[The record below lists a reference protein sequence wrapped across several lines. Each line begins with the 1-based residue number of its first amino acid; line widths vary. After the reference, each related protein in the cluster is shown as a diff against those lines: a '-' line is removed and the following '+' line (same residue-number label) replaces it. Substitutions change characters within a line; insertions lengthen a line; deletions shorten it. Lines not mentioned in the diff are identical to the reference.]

1 VSNTV
6 FRYLRWLVIIP
17 LGNGI
22 YYAFFPWLPRALKH
36 QTSKVDLGTLL
47 DAGFC
52 LIVFGIFELVA
63 FLQKNRGQT
72 SHQ

>member
-1 VSNTV
+1 MPKTL

-17 LGNGI
+17 SGNGI

-36 QTSKVDLGTLL
+36 QTYKVDLGMLL

-52 LIVFGIFELVA
+52 LIVFAVFELVA
-63 FLQKNRGQT
+63 FLQKNRGQ
-72 SHQ
+72 SLHP